1 MLFSAQTKGFY
12 LPELHG
18 DGIPDDVVEITDEE
32 HAALI
37 AAQGAGQV
45 IAVGADGKPVAQERP
60 ALAGA
65 ELERVLLRAVQRHLD
80 AQARALGYDGIAAAV
95 SYADEPAVAR
105 YQAEGQALRAW
116 RSKVWEAAL
125 AAQGSV
131 KTPEDLLATLPI
143 FDAAVAQ

>member
-12 LPELHG
+12 LTELHG
-18 DGIPDDVVEITDEE
+18 DAVPADAVEITEEE
-32 HAALI
+32 HAALL
-37 AAQGAGQV
+37 AAQAAGQM
-45 IAVGADGKPVAQERP
+45 ITAGTDGRPVAQDRP

-65 ELERVLLRAVQRHLD
+65 ELERALLRAVQRHID
-80 AQARALGYDGIAAAV
+80 AQARALGYDDVAAAV

>member
-32 HAALI
+32 HAALL

-45 IAVGADGKPVAQERP
+45 IAVGADGKPVAKDRP
-60 ALAGA
+60 AATGA
-65 ELERVLLRAVQRHLD
+65 DLERVLLRAVQRHLD

-105 YQAEGQALRAW
+105 YQAEGQALRSW
-116 RSKVWEAAL
+116 RSRVWEAAL
-125 AAQGSV
+125 SAIGTAASAD
-131 KTPEDLLATLPI
+131 ELLRNLPA
-143 FDAAVAQ
+143 FAPPA